1 MLYVSIAMLLLILIL
16 YIIRNSII
24 LNIYKLPLIRKSWQ
38 LPAMAADT
46 FDLEPDNDKPVV
58 VCCGDS
64 ITHGHIGY
72 DWVSTLRKEDKSKIY
87 INAGINADLTW
98 NLNQRVDDIIKHN
111 PDYITILIGTNDA
124 IGSQNIK
131 HIQDYYVSTKG
142 LPQLPHI
149 DWYASE
155 LEKFIIEIKSKT
167 NAKIAISTLPWL
179 GEQPKAEIIS
189 VVKLHNNIIR
199 TLSDKY
205 ELTLID
211 LFKQFDEIID
221 INNSVPYTTSEWR
234 RLRGLR
240 AVILHYVFGWSWS
253 RIGRKYKL
261 KLLCDH
267 IHLNEKAGAMLQQ
280 SMKEFI
286 GRGEYPG
293 QDLNL

>member
-1 MLYVSIAMLLLILIL
+1 MLYVSIAMLLIILTL
-16 YIIRNSII
+16 YILRNSII

-38 LPAMAADT
+38 LPVMAADT

-72 DWVSTLRKEDKSKIY
+72 DWVSTLRKQDESKIY

-142 LPQLPHI
+142 LPQLPQI

-167 NAKIAISTLPWL
+167 NAKIAISTLSWL
-179 GEQPKAEIIS
+179 GEQSEAEIIS

-234 RLRGLR
+234 RLIGLR

-286 GRGEYPG
+286 GRESTP
-293 QDLNL
+293 DRI

>member
-1 MLYVSIAMLLLILIL
+1 MLYVSIAMLLIILTL
-16 YIIRNSII
+16 YILRNSII

-38 LPAMAADT
+38 LPVMAADT

-72 DWVSTLRKEDKSKIY
+72 DWVSTLRKQDESKIY

-199 TLSDKY
+199 ELSQKY
-205 ELTLID
+205 KLTLID

-286 GRGEYPG
+286 GRG
-293 QDLNL
+293 DIIF

>member
-1 MLYVSIAMLLLILIL
+1 MLYVSIAMLLIILTL
-16 YIIRNSII
+16 YILRNSII

-38 LPAMAADT
+38 LPVMAADT

-72 DWVSTLRKEDKSKIY
+72 DWVSTLRKQDESKIY

-167 NAKIAISTLPWL
+167 NAKIAISTLSWL

-189 VVKLHNNIIR
+189 VIKLHNNIIR

-234 RLRGLR
+234 RLIGLR

-286 GRGEYPG
+286 GRG
-293 QDLNL
+293 DIIF

>member
-1 MLYVSIAMLLLILIL
+1 MLYVSIAMLLIILTL
-16 YIIRNSII
+16 YILRNSII

-38 LPAMAADT
+38 LPVMAADT

-72 DWVSTLRKEDKSKIY
+72 DWVSTLRKQDESKIY

-167 NAKIAISTLPWL
+167 NAKIAISTLSWL

-189 VVKLHNNIIR
+189 VIKLHNNIIR

-234 RLRGLR
+234 RLIGLR